1 MLTITAKIQKI
12 LKNHENQLI
21 NKNKKVYIQQQNK
34 ALERQEQQHSFNNKI
49 YAKNRKWKIKKS

>member
-49 YAKNRKWKIKKS
+49 YAKNRK